1 MFKKAPLIR
10 TIHLGIKMSSSE
22 AARNDLDDAVAA
34 YSNFKSNIVE
44 IAMSTVR
51 VSPQIIN
58 SAQEKLEDA
67 LQNLNRTHTIWVSRS
82 EFSAEQLATQRY
94 SQEWLENE
102 WDQCFVIENKIDL
115 MLSAFST
122 VPLPLTK
129 KQILQQYCERMATL
143 KFDILT
149 SIRRLTQLSIP
160 LLHHDFTQLLS
171 GVKVN

>member
-34 YSNFKSNIVE
+34 YSHCKSNIVD

-129 KQILQQYCERMATL
+129 GDLRK
-143 KFDILT
+143 
-149 SIRRLTQLSIP
+149 
-160 LLHHDFTQLLS
+160 
-171 GVKVN
+171 